1 MASTQH
7 LEGNLM
13 VQGGGAW
20 EEDKEGMEEDEERME
35 KERA

>member
-1 MASTQH
+1 MA
-7 LEGNLM
+7 
-13 VQGGGAW
+13 QGGGAW